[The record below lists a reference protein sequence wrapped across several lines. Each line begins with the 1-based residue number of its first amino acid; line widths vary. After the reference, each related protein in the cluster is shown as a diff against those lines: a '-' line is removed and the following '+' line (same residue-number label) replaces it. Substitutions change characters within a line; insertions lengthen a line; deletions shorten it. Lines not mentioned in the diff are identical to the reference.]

1 MALKIID
8 ACIACD
14 ACVEVCPSGAI
25 EGADPIYIITPS
37 LCTECVGY
45 HEEATPSCIPVCPVD
60 AIVYDET
67 NQETVEQLMEKYKR
81 NNS

>member
-25 EGADPIYIITPS
+25 ACADPIYVIDAA

-45 HEEATPSCIPVCPVD
+45 LDEATPSCIPVCPVE
-60 AIVYDET
+60 AIVYDPVHEET
-67 NQETVEQLMEKYKR
+67 PAQLLEKYKR
-81 NNS
+81 NNT